1 MNGADWSKRYPLIG
15 HYAARIEGSAI
26 FDAEAVWIG
35 SDGVANFEI
44 NDANATAL
52 TFDLLMLNDDDLRK
66 KPFAE
71 RKA

>member
-44 NDANATAL
+44 NDILGEIVKEVEARHDAEL
-52 TFDLLMLNDDDLRK
+52 TVQR
-66 KPFAE
+66 
-71 RKA
+71 